1 LNYRKTESG
10 CNNFF
15 SKKTIFFLK
24 VFSKGELAGGLCG
37 IRAGIDRFTGA
48 MKTVTGYKLYE
59 KESVLYALLR

>member
-1 LNYRKTESG
+1 
-10 CNNFF
+10 
-15 SKKTIFFLK
+15 LK